1 MYSYSNVSTLE
12 MIYFTYFHATIEY
25 EFIFWGNLIDSKNVF
40 LQQQSIIGIMTDSSS
55 RTSCKPRFHRLK
67 LLTLILQNIQL
78 LTLILQNI
86 LSLTMSHTF
95 EIYTF
100 NPTIHAFKSSNKLQL
115 HKPSTILTM
124 YQKCA

>member
-67 LLTLILQNIQL
+67 LLTLILQNIP
-78 LTLILQNI
+78 
-86 LSLTMSHTF
+86 SLTMSHTF